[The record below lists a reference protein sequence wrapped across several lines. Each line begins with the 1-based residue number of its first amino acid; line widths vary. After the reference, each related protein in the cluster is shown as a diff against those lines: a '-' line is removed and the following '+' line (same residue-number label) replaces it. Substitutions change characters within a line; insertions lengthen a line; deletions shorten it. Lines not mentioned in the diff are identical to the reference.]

1 MVNTS
6 LLSAAVKYF
15 SENGGFEQ
23 LKEVDGVVYKSN
35 EWQELMPLTTEETN
49 AVNTVQQ
56 QLLSEAAAT
65 EYQRLR
71 KAEYD
76 KLNQYEMMFNDQ
88 INGTTT
94 WVDAINA
101 IKAQYPKPE

>member
-35 EWQELMPLTTEETN
+35 EWQELTPLTDEETS

-56 QLLSEAAAT
+56 ELIAEATAT

-76 KLNQYEMMFNDQ
+76 KLNQYEMMFDDQ
-88 INGTTT
+88 INGTNT

-101 IKAQYPKPE
+101 IKAQFPKPE

>member
-1 MVNTS
+1 MNNITIIKAILALHPTAEAS
-6 LLSAAVKYF
+6 Y
-15 SENGGFEQ
+15 SEERG
-23 LKEVDGVVYKSN
+23 L
-35 EWQELMPLTTEETN
+35 EWDSTDIPEPSMEDILAKQAELQAEYDN
-49 AVNTVQQ
+49 N
-56 QLLSEAAAT
+56 

-76 KLNQYEMMFNDQ
+76 KLNQYEMMFDDQ
-88 INGTTT
+88 LNGTTT